1 MGGSNSINMD
11 DIKEEKA
18 FDNKSRKVVRGQ
30 MLKVIRLKKGWT
42 QEEAAKHFG
51 IGKTQYNLVENGKND
66 MSIKNL
72 DRGLSAAGFGILTI
86 CI

>member
-1 MGGSNSINMD
+1 MNDNSINMD
-11 DIKEEKA
+11 DIKDQKV
-18 FDNKSRKVVRGQ
+18 FDNRSRRVVRGQ
-30 MLKVIRLKKGWT
+30 MLKIIRLKKGWT
-42 QEEAAKHFG
+42 QAEAASNFG

-66 MSIKNL
+66 MSVKNL